1 MITEARAVVFEQPGV
16 IAMRPVELA
25 APGDGDCVVDIEF
38 SGVSTGTERLLW
50 DGRMPAFPGLAYP
63 LVPGYESVGRV
74 SRVTNGVS
82 LTPGQRV
89 FVPGSR
95 GFTNVNGLF
104 GGASSRLVVAEDRLI
119 PIDDALG
126 EEGTLLALA
135 ATALHALGRH
145 GENRLPELVV
155 GHGVLGRLMARLLLA
170 LGQREVV
177 VWESSARRREGALG
191 YTVVDPADD
200 LRSDYDLICDVSGDT
215 TLLDTLISRL
225 RPGGAVLL
233 AGFYNDPLS
242 FAFPPAFMRE
252 IQLTIAAE
260 WQPEDLARVKTLITE
275 GRLSLGGLISHRA
288 SPIEAEQAYRTAF
301 GDPDCLKMILDW
313 SSH

>member
-1 MITEARAVVFEQPGV
+1 
-16 IAMRPVELA
+16 
-25 APGDGDCVVDIEF
+25 
-38 SGVSTGTERLLW
+38 
-50 DGRMPAFPGLAYP
+50 
-63 LVPGYESVGRV
+63 
-74 SRVTNGVS
+74 
-82 LTPGQRV
+82 
-89 FVPGSR
+89 
-95 GFTNVNGLF
+95 
-104 GGASSRLVVAEDRLI
+104 
-119 PIDDALG
+119 
-126 EEGTLLALA
+126 
-135 ATALHALGRH
+135 
-145 GENRLPELVV
+145 
-155 GHGVLGRLMARLLLA
+155 GVLGRLMARLLLA

-177 VWESSARRREGALG
+177 VWESSERRREGALG

-200 LRSDYDLICDVSGDT
+200 LRSDYDLICDVSGDP

-252 IQLTIAAE
+252 IQLTVAAE

-275 GRLSLGGLISHRA
+275 GRLSLGGLISHRS